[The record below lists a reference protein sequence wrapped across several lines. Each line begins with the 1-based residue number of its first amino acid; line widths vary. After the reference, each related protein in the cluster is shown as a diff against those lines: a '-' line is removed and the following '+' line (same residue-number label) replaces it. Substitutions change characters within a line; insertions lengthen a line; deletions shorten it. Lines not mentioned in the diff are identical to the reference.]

1 MKNKQDKRILADVD
15 LITKLIC
22 FKLSNLLMKSL
33 LKDNQIIEALESTKY
48 VVRKRVYKV
57 FEKKDDQEIKSALE
71 NFLASCSYIEPS
83 DDDLFL
89 AAEIEK
95 VSQLKNLTMD
105 TGESILCAIAINRS
119 AGFLTYIATGDK
131 RAIKS
136 ISQIKPTIEKI
147 NCLNGKFICLEQIII
162 GLMRGG
168 NLIQI
173 RKNICCAP
181 NLDKTLSICFSCS
194 GSNGQPEVE
203 IINGLNSY
211 INDLD
216 DKSDNILIRTKLFN
230 KYCIGFNN
238 LSH

>member
-15 LITKLIC
+15 LVIKLIC
-22 FKLSNLLMKSL
+22 FKLSSSLMKSL
-33 LKDNQIIEALESTKY
+33 LENNQIIEVLESTKY
-48 VVRKRVYKV
+48 VVSKRVHKV
-57 FEKKDDQEIKSALE
+57 FEKKDDRKIKLELE
-71 NFLASCSYIEPS
+71 NFSASCSYIEPS
-83 DDDLFL
+83 GEDLFL

-95 VSQLKNLTMD
+95 VSQLKNLSMD

-119 AGFLTYIATGDK
+119 TKFLTYIATGDK

-136 ISQIKPTIEKI
+136 ISQIKPSLEKI
-147 NCLNGKFICLEQIII
+147 NYLNGKFICLEQIII
-162 GLMRGG
+162 GLIRGG

-173 RKNICCAP
+173 RKNICRAP
-181 NLDKTLSICFSCS
+181 NLDKTLSICFSCT
-194 GSNGQPEVE
+194 GSNGQPKVE

>member
-1 MKNKQDKRILADVD
+1 MKDKRNKRILADVD
-15 LITKLIC
+15 LVIKLVC
-22 FKLSNLLMKSL
+22 FKLSSSLMKSL
-33 LKDNQIIEALESTKY
+33 LENNQTIEVLESTKY

-57 FEKKDDQEIKSALE
+57 FEEKYDQEIKLELE
-71 NFLASCSYIEPS
+71 NFSTNCNYIEPS

-95 VSQLKNLTMD
+95 ISQLKNLSMD
-105 TGESILCAIAINRS
+105 TGESILCAIAINS
-119 AGFLTYIATGDK
+119 STEFLTYIATGDK

-136 ISQIKPTIEKI
+136 ISRIKNTLEKI
-147 NCLNGKFICLEQIII
+147 NYLNGKFICLEQIVIDLI
-162 GLMRGG
+162 RRGS
-168 NLIQI
+168 LIQI
-173 RKNICCAP
+173 RKNICRFP
-181 NLDKTLSICFSCS
+181 NLDKALSICFSCT
-194 GSNGQPEVE
+194 GSNGLPEVE

-216 DKSDNILIRTKLFN
+216 SKSDNILIRTKLFN